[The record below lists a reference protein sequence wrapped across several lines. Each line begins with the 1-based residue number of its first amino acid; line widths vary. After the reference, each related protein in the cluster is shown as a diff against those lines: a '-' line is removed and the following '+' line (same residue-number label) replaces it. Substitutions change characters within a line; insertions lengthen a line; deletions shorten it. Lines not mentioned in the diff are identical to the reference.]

1 LEQAIHSP
9 NPTSLFGLS
18 TSRRFASQL
27 SIFGREKAETGIKQA
42 LIDLVKATAIPI
54 ERFRNLD
61 LTRATVE
68 QAEHEYMS
76 GRRIWGLMKHRIF
89 PMPDILHITGGPH
102 FDGHDSG
109 YFTCLKITAAVPF
122 DDAVEGSAVH
132 KCEPLDLETL
142 LASQQWMDRVFEPLD
157 ETRRP
162 FVLDRNT
169 LTSIIYILKLAGVI
183 AFSLFVG
190 RLLLLLYAKNS
201 KQARSSVV

>member
-9 NPTSLFGLS
+9 NPGSLFGLS

-27 SIFGREKAETGIKQA
+27 SIFGREKAETEIKQA
-42 LIDLVKATAIPI
+42 LIDLIKTITIPI

-68 QAEHEYMS
+68 QAEHEYTS

-89 PMPDILHITGGPH
+89 PMPHILHITGGCH

-109 YFTCLKITAAVPF
+109 YFTCLKISAAVPF
-122 DDAVEGSAVH
+122 DDAVEGSSVH

-142 LASQQWMDRVFEPLD
+142 HESQRWMDRVFEPMD

-162 FVLDRNT
+162 FVFDRNT
-169 LTSIIYILKLAGVI
+169 LTSIIYILKFAGIV
-183 AFSLFVG
+183 AFSLYVG
-190 RLLLLLYAKNS
+190 LVLLSL
-201 KQARSSVV
+201 

>member
-9 NPTSLFGLS
+9 NPGSLFGLS

-42 LIDLVKATAIPI
+42 LIDLIKTTTIPI

-68 QAEHEYMS
+68 QAEHEYTS

-89 PMPDILHITGGPH
+89 PMPHILHITGGCH

-109 YFTCLKITAAVPF
+109 YFTCLKISAAVPF
-122 DDAVEGSAVH
+122 DDAVEGSSVH

-142 LASQQWMDRVFEPLD
+142 HESQRWMDRVFEPMD

-162 FVLDRNT
+162 FVFDRNT
-169 LTSIIYILKLAGVI
+169 LTSIIYILKFAGIV
-183 AFSLFVG
+183 AFSLYVG
-190 RLLLLLYAKNS
+190 LVLLSL
-201 KQARSSVV
+201 